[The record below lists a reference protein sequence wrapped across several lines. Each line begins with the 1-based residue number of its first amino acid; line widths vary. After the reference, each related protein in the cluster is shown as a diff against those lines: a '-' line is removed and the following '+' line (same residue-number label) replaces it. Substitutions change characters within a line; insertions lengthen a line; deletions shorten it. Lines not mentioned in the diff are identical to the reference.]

1 MTEPKTSVNRA
12 IRELYEIPVSRHA
25 GPLPILQLAPEL
37 DQLSFNSKQI
47 EVVFHALLETL
58 PLFRETQ
65 PLILQSG
72 VVGAPTLRRF
82 GSSTDGRVLTISMG
96 SKVLPLGCIDHTP
109 GSEFTDLPALKHLR
123 KIINEFGG
131 TLLLTDIGGTLRRLR
146 CILPMPNQEHS
157 EEKRG
162 REKILLVED
171 EEFVRNVTREVLELS
186 GYTVLEA
193 IDAESGIRIFQEHAA
208 SIDLLLTDVVMP
220 GMNGRDLATKLFEIS
235 PALKAIFMSG
245 YTENAITRQG
255 FADPRLVYLQKPFT
269 LDVLT
274 RKVREVLD
282 LPARVEPVPN
292 YARTAAQD
300 LAHTQF

>member
-1 MTEPKTSVNRA
+1 MTEPRTSVNRVL
-12 IRELYEIPVSRHA
+12 RELYEIPIARYSGTMPV
-25 GPLPILQLAPEL
+25 LQLAPEL
-37 DQLSFNSKQI
+37 DQLSFDSKQI
-47 EVVFHALLETL
+47 ELVFDALLETL

-65 PLILQSG
+65 PLVLQSS

-82 GSSTDGRVLTISMG
+82 GSSTDGSFLTISIG
-96 SKVLPLGCIDHTP
+96 SKSLPIGCIDHTP
-109 GSEFTDLPALKHLR
+109 GGEFTDVPALKQLS
-123 KIINEFGG
+123 KIVNEIGG
-131 TLLLTDIGGTLRRLR
+131 TLLLTDVGGSLRRLR
-146 CILPMPNQEHS
+146 CILPMPNQEHA

-162 REKILLVED
+162 RETILLVED

-193 IDAESGIRIFQEHAA
+193 IDAEMGIRIFQEHAHT
-208 SIDLLLTDVVMP
+208 IDLLLTDVVMP

-235 PALKAIFMSG
+235 PDLKAIFMSG

-255 FADPRLVYLQKPFT
+255 FSDPRLVYLQKPFT

-282 LPARVEPVPN
+282 LPIRAESTFLP
-292 YARTAAQD
+292 AGSQELAAHSQ
-300 LAHTQF
+300 L